1 MDAATVDVAGL
12 VRCPSH
18 ALPLLRTPTATVSST
33 PARAATG
40 AVIRRRR
47 ECLECNRRFTS
58 YEQIE
63 EVQYMVVK
71 HDGRREE
78 FSRNKLL
85 EGLRT
90 AARKRPISTRQLEEI
105 VDATENLLHQRE
117 DREISTQD
125 IGAFVMDRLKTL
137 DQVAYVR
144 FASVYRRFDDIEA
157 FQQVLKNLIH
167 NPAGRGVEGVSRC
180 RQAEPALLGVVVVSQ
195 LRSELDRL
203 IQEVL
208 AATETTNRG
217 RLGRRP
223 PTSSTSVTALL
234 VQVEVAGADPA
245 DLRVEV
251 DGSTLRVHGRRRL
264 TFPSRAA
271 SASTAS
277 SARKGPSSATWRSSS
292 R

>member
-1 MDAATVDVAGL
+1 M
-12 VRCPSH
+12 RCPFCDANRDRVVDS
-18 ALPLLRTPTATVSST
+18 RES
-33 PARAATG
+33 RDG

-47 ECLECNRRFTS
+47 ECLNCNRRFTS

-90 AARKRPISTRQLEEI
+90 AARKRPISTRQLEDI

-157 FQQVLKNLIH
+157 FQQVLKNLIQS
-167 NPAGRGVEGVSRC
+167 PG
-180 RQAEPALLGVVVVSQ
+180 
-195 LRSELDRL
+195 
-203 IQEVL
+203 
-208 AATETTNRG
+208 G
-217 RLGRRP
+217 RLPGLP
-223 PTSSTSVTALL
+223 
-234 VQVEVAGADPA
+234 EG
-245 DLRVEV
+245 
-251 DGSTLRVHGRRRL
+251 
-264 TFPSRAA
+264 
-271 SASTAS
+271 
-277 SARKGPSSATWRSSS
+277 
-292 R
+292 